1 MGKRPD
7 TRAGEK
13 PASPDPRE
21 LEWRMLAWAR
31 LMARGHADGWMLD
44 GVVLCVCGSMMWS
57 CGTTTPNHT
66 DHIVALHAQHSCVL
80 LLEYGTEDEDEKQ
93 WLEDGSRVLEP
104 NYK

>member
-66 DHIVALHAQHSCVL
+66 DHIVALHAQHSCGV
-80 LLEYGTEDEDEKQ
+80 
-93 WLEDGSRVLEP
+93 S
-104 NYK
+104 